1 MEFRDYY
8 KVLGVDRKAS
18 DADIKSAYRKLARK
32 FHPDVNPNN
41 KDAEAK
47 FKEINEAYQV
57 ISDPEKRKKYD
68 ELGADWEHGVSQEE
82 MMRRYAQQQSAA
94 GGGGRARGGGGAG
107 ADFGGGGD
115 FSDFFSQ
122 FFGGG
127 GGSTRGFGRSRG
139 GAPRGFSSYEFGTE
153 PPRAPDLRAEV
164 GITLADAVKG
174 AKRRLDLVAEDECAT
189 CGGSGMIAR
198 EEKQGKARVIRA
210 AEQCPTCGGAGVV
223 QARRTLEVTI
233 PAGVTDG
240 TQLRLKGQ
248 GGRAP
253 RPDQNGDLFLTIRI
267 EPNPVF
273 ALAGRDLR
281 VSLPV
286 WDYEA
291 SLGAE
296 ITAPT
301 IDGRVSLKI
310 PAGSQAGRVM
320 RLRGRGLPARGKE
333 PAGDLL
339 YELKVLAPT
348 DLNAKERA
356 LMQDLAESLK
366 ARGIT
371 DPRAELMASK

>member
-8 KVLGVDRKAS
+8 KTLGVDRKAS
-18 DADIKSAYRKLARK
+18 DAEIKSAYRKLARR

-47 FKEINEAYQV
+47 FKELNEAYQV
-57 ISDPEKRKKYD
+57 ISDPDKRKKYD

-82 MMRRYAQQQSAA
+82 MMRRYARQQSAA
-94 GGGGRARGGGGAG
+94 GAGAG
-107 ADFGGGGD
+107 AGFGGD

-127 GGSTRGFGRSRG
+127 GRSGFGRGAGGRSRA
-139 GAPRGFSSYEFGTE
+139 GAARGFPGFDFATTGAGAE
-153 PPRAPDLRAEV
+153 PARAPDLHAEV
-164 GITLADAVKG
+164 RIPLIDAFKG

-189 CGGSGMIAR
+189 CRGSGMIAR
-198 EEKQGKARVIRA
+198 EERQGKARVIRS
-210 AEQCPTCGGAGVV
+210 AEPCPTCRGVGV
-223 QARRTLEVTI
+223 LQARRTLEVTI
-233 PAGVTDG
+233 PAGVADG

-253 RPDQNGDLFLTIRI
+253 RPDQNGDLFLTVRI

-281 VSLPV
+281 VNLPV

-291 SLGAE
+291 ALGAE

-301 IDGRVSLKI
+301 VDGRVSLRI

-320 RLRGRGLPARGKE
+320 RLRGRGLPARAKE

-348 DLNAKERA
+348 DLSAKERA
-356 LMQDLAESLK
+356 LMQDLADSLK
-366 ARGIT
+366 ARGIA

>member
-1 MEFRDYY
+1 E
-8 KVLGVDRKAS
+8 L
-18 DADIKSAYRKLARK
+18 
-32 FHPDVNPNN
+32 
-41 KDAEAK
+41 
-47 FKEINEAYQV
+47 NEAYQV
-57 ISDPEKRKKYD
+57 ISDPAKRKKYD
-68 ELGADWEHGVSQEE
+68 ELGADWEDGVSQEE
-82 MMRRYAQQQSAA
+82 MMRRYARQQSAA
-94 GGGGRARGGGGAG
+94 GGG
-107 ADFGGGGD
+107 ADFGGGD

-122 FFGGG
+122 FFGGSARRTG
-127 GGSTRGFGRSRG
+127 GRSRG
-139 GAPRGFSSYEFGTE
+139 GAPRGFSGFDFGAE
-153 PPRAPDLRAEV
+153 PARAPDLHAEV
-164 GITLADAVKG
+164 GISLSDAVMG
-174 AKRRLDLVAEDECAT
+174 SKRRLDLVAEDECAT
-189 CGGSGMIAR
+189 CFGSGMIPR
-198 EEKQGKARVIRA
+198 EEKQGKSRVIRS
-210 AEQCPTCGGAGVV
+210 AEPCPTCGGPGVV
-223 QARRTLEVTI
+223 NARRTLEVSI

-267 EPNPVF
+267 EPNAVF

-291 SLGAE
+291 ALGAE

-301 IDGRVSLKI
+301 VDGRVSLKI
-310 PAGSQAGRVM
+310 PPGSQAGRVM

-356 LMQDLAESLK
+356 LMQNLADSLK
-366 ARGIT
+366 ARGIA

>member
-8 KVLGVDRKAS
+8 KVLGVERKAS
-18 DADIKSAYRKLARK
+18 EADIKSAYRKLARK

-94 GGGGRARGGGGAG
+94 GAGGRAAGSGG

-127 GGSTRGFGRSRG
+127 GGRRAGGRSRG
-139 GAPRGFSSYEFGTE
+139 GASRGFSTFDFGTE
-153 PPRAPDLRAEV
+153 PQRAPDLRAEV

-189 CGGSGMIAR
+189 CGGSGVISR
-198 EEKQGKARVIRA
+198 EEKQGKARVIRS

-223 QARRTLEVTI
+223 EARRTLEVTI
-233 PAGVTDG
+233 PAGMTDG
-240 TQLRLKGQ
+240 SQLRLKGQ

-273 ALAGRDLR
+273 ALTGRDLR
-281 VSLPV
+281 VNLPV

-291 SLGAE
+291 ALGAE

-310 PAGSQAGRVM
+310 PAGSQTGRVM

-356 LMQDLAESLK
+356 LMQDLADSLK
-366 ARGIT
+366 ARGVA